1 MGNKSSIKQINSLK
15 STSTFG
21 SYNTS
26 GVQQNISNVKMGKV
40 NESKKMM
47 FKIPKMEDV
56 VMKENKENIMGESN
70 INFRKNPME
79 MKMGKFRNE

>member
-1 MGNKSSIKQINSLK
+1 
-15 STSTFG
+15 
-21 SYNTS
+21 
-26 GVQQNISNVKMGKV
+26 MGKV